1 MSKRTRFTAW
11 VTKYAL
17 TEGIMKMQVQDCFD
31 TSPAMVE
38 KINGGSQYYH
48 GKDWHR
54 TPEAAVARA
63 KEMRAAKLKS
73 IDKNRAKIAALDFD
87 KVLQ

>member
-1 MSKRTRFTAW
+1 MSERTKFMVW

-17 TEGIMKMQVQDCFD
+17 TDGIMKMQVEDCFNID
-31 TSPAMVE
+31 PDMVR
-38 KINGGSQYYH
+38 KINGPQQCFH

-54 TPEAAVARA
+54 TPELAVVRA
-63 KEMRAAKLKS
+63 KEMQSAKLKS
-73 IDKNRAKIAALDFD
+73 IDKQRAKIVALDFD